1 MAKKSTPSRKTAA
14 KTSTTAKKTT
24 ARRRTTKKVAASG
37 AAPVQPT
44 QEGASRTVKGADAD
58 VAATPGAE
66 TSERGGEPSP
76 AGGRAAGPGRPKAAA
91 AGAGDVGTRPEP
103 TPPAP
108 KPPTAGQAAFRGKAE
123 HQPAADEPPGATEA
137 ETQAG
142 TAGTETSTRTDAQR
156 LARQRPAR
164 REPTGATQAP
174 RSALGRP
181 EPVSESLD
189 DSSGRRGP
197 EVGVEAKGDSD
208 LPTQQDSPDSG
219 YKPEPEPHPE
229 PPPPAPA
236 LYYEHRPSLFIVHIT
251 PEMAPVAKVGGL
263 ADVVF
268 GLSREL
274 AIRGNHVEIIL
285 PKYDTLR
292 YDQIF
297 ELHEVY
303 QDLWVPWYE
312 GAIHCTVFFGFV
324 HGRKCFFIEPHSHD
338 NFFNRGAVYG
348 YADDILRYA
357 FFSRAA
363 IEFLWKAGKHPDII
377 HCHDWQT
384 ALVPVFLYEIYQQ
397 LGMTHPRACLTIHN
411 FKHQGVTGVELLRA
425 TGLHQPERFMDYHR
439 LGDNNH
445 ANALNLLKGGVV
457 YSNFVTTVSPR
468 YAFETKDQGQGFGLE
483 PTLHTHHM
491 KYGGVVNGI
500 DYDVWNPEI
509 DHHLPVRYGV
519 DNIEAKYD
527 NKRALRHRL
536 MLADNEKPIVAFIGR
551 LDPQKGLELV
561 RHAIFYTLERG
572 GQFVLL
578 GSSPDQGINNDF
590 WGLKHMLNDSPD
602 CHLEIGFDEDLSHL
616 IYAGADI
623 MLVPSQFE
631 PCGLTQLIA
640 LRYGT
645 IPVVRTVGGL
655 ADTVFDKDHSDRPL
669 HERNGYRFDTYDG
682 TGLESALGRALDCYY
697 QYPEHFRELMKNAM
711 RSDYSWNRPGKD
723 YLNIYDFIRNR

>member
-1 MAKKSTPSRKTAA
+1 MAKKPTQKQRTAVEERTAAETTKTPKRAGKKTAKA
-14 KTSTTAKKTT
+14 KAK
-24 ARRRTTKKVAASG
+24 
-37 AAPVQPT
+37 P
-44 QEGASRTVKGADAD
+44 ASRTETKAAPGTAA
-58 VAATPGAE
+58 VAATQASAPSTAAPATPARAHLHRIRAGEETAALRPRPLVHGFTQAAPGAAM
-66 TSERGGEPSP
+66 TAPPGPPARPVSAPEPAPTAKRPPAAQPAPAVPEQP
-76 AGGRAAGPGRPKAAA
+76 AGLPPGRP
-91 AGAGDVGTRPEP
+91 T
-103 TPPAP
+103 PAP
-108 KPPTAGQAAFRGKAE
+108 AF
-123 HQPAADEPPGATEA
+123 EPRA
-137 ETQAG
+137 
-142 TAGTETSTRTDAQR
+142 
-156 LARQRPAR
+156 
-164 REPTGATQAP
+164 
-174 RSALGRP
+174 
-181 EPVSESLD
+181 
-189 DSSGRRGP
+189 
-197 EVGVEAKGDSD
+197 
-208 LPTQQDSPDSG
+208 DSG
-219 YKPEPEPHPE
+219 YEPEPEPHPKPQRE
-229 PPPPAPA
+229 PPHPSASHHP
-236 LYYEHRPSLFIVHIT
+236 RPSLFIVQVT

-285 PKYDTLR
+285 PKYDSLR
-292 YDQIF
+292 YDHIF

-303 QDLWVPWYE
+303 RDLWVPWYE
-312 GAIHCTVFFGFV
+312 GAVHCTVYFGFV
-324 HGRKCFFIEPHSHD
+324 HSRKCFFIEPHSHD
-338 NFFNRGAVYG
+338 NFFNRGSIYG
-348 YADDILRYA
+348 FADDVLRYA

-363 IEFLWKAGKHPDII
+363 MEFLWKAGKHPDII

-384 ALVPVFLYEIYQQ
+384 ALVPVFLYEFYQQ

-411 FKHQGVTGVELLRA
+411 FKHQGVTGAELLRA
-425 TGLHQPERFMDYHR
+425 TGLHQPERFMDYNR
-439 LGDNNH
+439 LRDNHH
-445 ANALNLLKGGVV
+445 ANALNLLKGGIV
-457 YSNFVTTVSPR
+457 YSNFITTVSPR

-645 IPVVRTVGGL
+645 VPVVRTVGGL
-655 ADTVFDKDHSDRPL
+655 ADTVFDKDFSDRPL

-682 TGLESALGRALDCYY
+682 PGLESALGRALDCYY
-697 QYPEHFRELMKNAM
+697 QFPEHFRELMKNAM
-711 RSDYSWNRPGKD
+711 RSDYSWNRPGQD

>member
-1 MAKKSTPSRKTAA
+1 MAKKPTSKKRTAA
-14 KTSTTAKKTT
+14 KETPAAKPTKTT
-24 ARRRTTKKVAASG
+24 TKPAAATGRKAAASK
-37 AAPVQPT
+37 AKP
-44 QEGASRTVKGADAD
+44 ASRSESQASAGSVPPEAKRAT
-58 VAATPGAE
+58 AATPAQGTSSKPLQHRPRAGEE
-66 TSERGGEPSP
+66 TAALRPMPRVHSFAQPAVTTAPAAVTAAPAPIAKPAPTRRGKPKRAPTTEP
-76 AGGRAAGPGRPKAAA
+76 AAPGLEQP
-91 AGAGDVGTRPEP
+91 VPPPLETPQPEP
-103 TPPAP
+103 T
-108 KPPTAGQAAFRGKAE
+108 R
-123 HQPAADEPPGATEA
+123 EA
-137 ETQAG
+137 H
-142 TAGTETSTRTDAQR
+142 
-156 LARQRPAR
+156 
-164 REPTGATQAP
+164 
-174 RSALGRP
+174 
-181 EPVSESLD
+181 
-189 DSSGRRGP
+189 
-197 EVGVEAKGDSD
+197 
-208 LPTQQDSPDSG
+208 PDSG
-219 YKPEPEPHPE
+219 YEPEPEPHPE
-229 PPPPAPA
+229 PRHEPSPAPA
-236 LYYEHRPSLFIVHIT
+236 DQPHRPSLFIVQIT

-292 YDQIF
+292 YDHIY

-303 QDLWVPWYE
+303 RDLWVPWYE
-312 GAIHCTVFFGFV
+312 GAVHCTVYFGFV
-324 HGRKCFFIEPHSHD
+324 HDRKCFFIEPHSHD
-338 NFFNRGAVYG
+338 NFFNRGGIYG
-348 YADDILRYA
+348 FADDVFRYA

-363 IEFLWKAGKHPDII
+363 MEFLWKAGKHPDII

-384 ALVPVFLYEIYQQ
+384 ALVPVFLYELYQQ
-397 LGMTHPRACLTIHN
+397 LGMTHPRVCLTIHN
-411 FKHQGVTGVELLRA
+411 YKHQGVTGAELLRA
-425 TGLHQPERFMDYHR
+425 TGLHQPERFFDR
-439 LGDNNH
+439 LRMGDNQH
-445 ANALNLLKGGVV
+445 KDALNLLKAGVV
-457 YSNFVTTVSPR
+457 YSNFVATVSPR
-468 YAFETKDQGQGFGLE
+468 YAFETKDGGQGFGLE

-500 DYDVWNPEI
+500 DYDVWNPEV
-509 DHHLPVRYGV
+509 DHHLPTRYGV
-519 DNIEAKYD
+519 DNIDAKYD

-561 RHAIFYTLERG
+561 RHAIFYSLERG
-572 GQFVLL
+572 AQFVLL
-578 GSSPDQGINNDF
+578 GSSPYQGINNDF

-669 HERNGYRFDTYDG
+669 HERNGYRFDNYDAA
-682 TGLESALGRALDCYY
+682 GLESALGRAIDCYY
-697 QYPEHFRELMKNAM
+697 QFPDHFRELMKNAM
-711 RSDYSWNRPGKD
+711 RADYSWNHPGQD